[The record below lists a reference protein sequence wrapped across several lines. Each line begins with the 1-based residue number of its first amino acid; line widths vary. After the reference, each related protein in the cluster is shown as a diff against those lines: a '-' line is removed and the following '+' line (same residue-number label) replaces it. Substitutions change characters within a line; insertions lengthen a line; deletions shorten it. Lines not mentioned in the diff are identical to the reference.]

1 MTKQDFMER
10 LRLALNG
17 KVSSRQLTEN
27 LDYYDN
33 YINTEI
39 RKGRSEEEVMAQLGD
54 PRLIA
59 RTIVE
64 TGGGSGSMERGHSM
78 ERERATERGYYRES
92 DDSVGGWQTME
103 GEPEGDP
110 FMDYSGNE
118 WYGPQGEG
126 DRPQGPMGRG
136 RFSLVTRVPWWVWLI
151 VALLVVVLILSAIF
165 SVIAALLP
173 ILLPI
178 LLVLFLVKV
187 FRDWIN

>member
-17 KVSSRQLTEN
+17 KVGSRQLTEN
-27 LDYYDN
+27 LDYYNN

-39 RKGRSEEEVMAQLGD
+39 RKGRSEEEVLAGLGD

-64 TGGGSGSMERGHSM
+64 TGGGSMD
-78 ERERATERGYYRES
+78 RERSRERGYSREGERS
-92 DDSVGGWQTME
+92 MDGWQTMA

-110 FMDYSGNE
+110 SLDYSGNE

-126 DRPQGPMGRG
+126 KRPQGPLGGG
-136 RFSLVTRVPWWVWLI
+136 RFTLMTRVPWWVWLI
-151 VALLVVVLILSAIF
+151 LALLVVVLVLSAIF

-187 FRDWIN
+187 FRDWMN